1 MYDLLSSEELI
12 RRYFEQCCNQTT
24 SIGIDFLYFFNHT
37 VEINRNQKL
46 FEIKLLGGHSGRS
59 PHPVL
64 GFLSSLW
71 ETLCSVAPPGG
82 GGGDDSHS
90 ATDRPESC
98 RWTGTPSAHHTA
110 PLHSEKETLKT
121 TTLSVAFMHWNII
134 NVQ

>member
-1 MYDLLSSEELI
+1 MIYFLPRSSLEDILNSVVTKQLQLVLI
-12 RRYFEQCCNQTT
+12 SC
-24 SIGIDFLYFFNHT
+24 IFFNHR

-82 GGGDDSHS
+82 G
-90 ATDRPESC
+90 
-98 RWTGTPSAHHTA
+98 
-110 PLHSEKETLKT
+110 
-121 TTLSVAFMHWNII
+121 
-134 NVQ
+134 